1 MKTTLSALQPA
12 LLSALL
18 LCSLTNLAIAG
29 TGLNCSEV
37 INKDSSDNELEA
49 CIEQTN
55 DELNSSY
62 KQLRVMYKESKDHL
76 AALKKMQLGWIEM
89 RNGQC
94 DFESRNSAG
103 GGGAARTAVRCEIR
117 MTLQRTDE
125 LDEMLK

>member
-1 MKTTLSALQPA
+1 MKIFLPS
-12 LLSALL
+12 LL
-18 LCSLTNLAIAG
+18 LFSLTNLATAG

-37 INKDSSDNELEA
+37 INKESTDNELEA

-55 DELNSSY
+55 DELNGSY
-62 KQLRVMYKESKDHL
+62 KQLQDTYKGNKDIL
-76 AALKKMQLGWIEM
+76 SALKKMQLGWIEM
-89 RNGQC
+89 RDGQC

-103 GGGAARTAVRCEIR
+103 GGGVARTVIRCEIK